1 LRIHPAFFEES
12 VVIGM
17 IENHDILTAGTLK
30 ISDYSKFLITFPG
43 DLSYSCQDAGHP
55 QFW

>member
-1 LRIHPAFFEES
+1 
-12 VVIGM
+12 M